1 MQDELTCRMSLLDCG
16 LSSTQ
21 LMPIRQAAACSRL
34 LTIARQELTMEKA
47 DIVFIKSVIAFL
59 LLAGTGMSAFWLWL
73 RERRRGRPETDK
85 LVEALREENA
95 TVQADLAAR
104 IVELE
109 ERVDFMERRLVQA
122 PKPDQLPQ
130 RRVTTPV

>member
-1 MQDELTCRMSLLDCG
+1 
-16 LSSTQ
+16 
-21 LMPIRQAAACSRL
+21 MPIRQAAACSRL

-95 TVQADLAAR
+95 TAQADLAAR

-122 PKPDQLPQ
+122 PKPDPLPQ